1 MLLNVAQVSHSFGP
15 IHVLDEISFHLN
27 PGERAGLVGA
37 NGSGKTTLLRIITGE
52 LECQSGTVA
61 IQRGTVAGYL
71 SQKLPDVPPGTT
83 VDDMI
88 FQSLGDLNEIEVRL
102 RELEGLMADP
112 DADFEAVTEE
122 YARLSER
129 FEARGG
135 YELDHR
141 IEIVLAGLGLADL
154 GREREF
160 RTLSGGEAKRVML
173 GILLLQAP
181 DLLLLDEPTNHL
193 DFASID
199 WLGDFL
205 ANYGGGVL
213 AVSHDRHF
221 LNRSVNRILAIDEF
235 DHRLRSYPGDY
246 DDYRLQRAK
255 EIAEYEAAYEAQQR
269 EINELKRSIKSTNAA
284 LSRRPPPPPDPDK
297 SLYNAQAQR
306 AEATAGKTIG
316 WMRERLR
323 RLEADPLPRPP
334 ERIEIRADLGDEVV
348 RSDQVVRLRGVS
360 KSYGNVVV
368 LDNVDFT
375 LRRGEMAVIVGPNG
389 AGKTTLLEI
398 ICGGLEADAGEVV
411 IAPTAK
417 VAYIDQHARSLP
429 EDSTVLDAYR
439 EGRIEYEHALIRELL
454 QHGLFR
460 LVDLDKRVSELSMGQ
475 RRKLQLA
482 RLIASDD
489 NVIIIDEPTNH
500 LSLDVIEEFERALR
514 AYPGPVIA
522 VSHERRF
529 IERSRGQVWEL
540 CNGKLI
546 EHHGSLVDAIEE
558 LTQGAGAT
566 QFIAAEERSLLSNS
580 TRKKGTNLPW
590 AQTGPSVIL

>member
-15 IHVLDEISFHLN
+15 TQVLDEISFHLN

-52 LECQSGTVA
+52 LECQTGAVA
-61 IQRGTVAGYL
+61 IQRGTVTGYL
-71 SQKLPDVPPGTT
+71 TQKLPDVAPGTT
-83 VDDMI
+83 IDDLI
-88 FQSLGDLNEIEVRL
+88 FQSLGELNEIEHRL

-129 FEARGG
+129 FETRGG

-141 IEIVLAGLGLADL
+141 IEIVLTGLGLADL
-154 GREREF
+154 GRERDF
-160 RTLSGGEAKRVML
+160 ATLSGGEAKRVML
-173 GILLLQAP
+173 AILLLQAP

-199 WLGDFL
+199 WLGEYL
-205 ANYGGGVL
+205 AGYGGGVL

-235 DHRLRSYPGDY
+235 DHQLRSYPGDY
-246 DDYRLQRAK
+246 DDYRRQREQ
-255 EIAEYEAAYEAQQR
+255 EIADYEAAYEAQQR
-269 EINELKRSIKSTNAA
+269 EINELKRSIKATNAG
-284 LSRRPPPPPDPDK
+284 LSRKPPPPPDPDK

-306 AEATAGKTIG
+306 AEATAGKTLG

-334 ERIEIRADLGDEVV
+334 ERIEIRADLGNEVV
-348 RSDQVVRLRGVS
+348 RSDEVVRLRGIS
-360 KSYGNVVV
+360 KSYGDDLV

-375 LRRGEMAVIVGPNG
+375 LRRGETAIIVGPNG

-398 ICGGLEADAGEVV
+398 ISGSLAPGAGEVV
-411 IAPTAK
+411 TAPTARIT
-417 VAYIDQHARSLP
+417 YIDQHARSLP
-429 EDSTVLDAYR
+429 DDLTVLDAFR
-439 EGRIEYEHALIRELL
+439 EGRVEYEHALIRELL

-460 LVDLDKRVSELSMGQ
+460 LDDLSKKVAELSMGQ

-482 RLIASDD
+482 RLIASDG
-489 NVIIIDEPTNH
+489 NVIVIDEPTNH

-529 IERSRGQVWEL
+529 IETSRGRVWEL
-540 CNGKLI
+540 RDGKLI
-546 EHHGSLVDAIEE
+546 EHHGSASDAIEE
-558 LTQGAGAT
+558 LTNEPVEIGA
-566 QFIAAEERSLLSNS
+566 
-580 TRKKGTNLPW
+580 
-590 AQTGPSVIL
+590 

>member
-1 MLLNVAQVSHSFGP
+1 MLLNVAQVSHSFGL
-15 IHVLDEISFHLN
+15 IHVLDDVSFHLN

-37 NGSGKTTLLRIITGE
+37 NGSGKTTLLRVITGE
-52 LECQSGTVA
+52 LECQTGAVA
-61 IQRGTVAGYL
+61 VQRGIVTGYL
-71 SQKLPDVPPGTT
+71 TQKLPEVAPGTT

-88 FQSLGDLNEIEVRL
+88 FQSLGDLNAIEERL

-112 DADFEAVTEE
+112 DADFEAVTDE

-141 IEIVLAGLGLADL
+141 IEIVLAGLGLASL
-154 GREREF
+154 GRERAF
-160 RTLSGGEAKRVML
+160 ATLSGGEAKRVML
-173 GILLLQAP
+173 AIVLLQAP

-199 WLGDFL
+199 WLGEYL
-205 ANYGGGVL
+205 AEYQGGVL

-235 DHRLRSYPGDY
+235 DHQLRSYPGDY
-246 DDYRLQRAK
+246 DDYRRQREK
-255 EIAEYEAAYEAQQR
+255 EIADYELAYEAQQR
-269 EINELKRSIKSTNAA
+269 EINELKRSIKATNA
-284 LSRRPPPPPDPDK
+284 RVDRKPPPRRDPDK
-297 SLYNAQAQR
+297 ALYDAQAER
-306 AEATAGKTIG
+306 AQHTIAKTVG

-334 ERIEIRADLGDEVV
+334 ERIEIRADLGDDVV
-348 RSDQVVRLRGVS
+348 RSDEVVRLRGVS
-360 KSYGNVVV
+360 KSYGADLV
-368 LDNVDFT
+368 LDDIDFT
-375 LRRGEMAVIVGPNG
+375 LRRGETAVVVGPNG

-398 ICGGLEADAGEVV
+398 ICGELAPDAGEVV
-411 IAPTAK
+411 TAPTARLT
-417 VAYIDQHARSLP
+417 YIDQHARALP
-429 EDSTVLDAYR
+429 DQLTVLDAYR
-439 EGRIEYEHALIRELL
+439 EGRVEYEHALIRELL

-460 LVDLDKRVSELSMGQ
+460 LDDLGKRIGELSMGQ

-482 RLIASDD
+482 QLIAGDG
-489 NVIIIDEPTNH
+489 NVIVIDEPTNH

-514 AYPGPVIA
+514 DYPGPVIV

-540 CNGKLI
+540 RDGELI
-546 EHHGSLVDAIEE
+546 QHHGAAGVALEQLVEAASL
-558 LTQGAGAT
+558 
-566 QFIAAEERSLLSNS
+566 
-580 TRKKGTNLPW
+580 
-590 AQTGPSVIL
+590 